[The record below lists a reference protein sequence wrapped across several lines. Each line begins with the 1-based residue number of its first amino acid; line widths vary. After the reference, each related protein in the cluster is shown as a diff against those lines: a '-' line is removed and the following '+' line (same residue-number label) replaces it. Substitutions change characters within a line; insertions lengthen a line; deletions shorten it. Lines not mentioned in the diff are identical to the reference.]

1 MNLRKQRT
9 TKRVQRTHQGV
20 ETRAEIVRRDEDV
33 VGASASVPEGV
44 LRGDEVYRGRDEG
57 ARVANRGE
65 AIHGAEVA
73 RHVNGDEEKVS
84 VVWVKR
90 ANLAG
95 QQSPVNCNLRR
106 KQMFAA
112 PLVRQPI
119 RVVLRRKVV
128 DKHLQLLQRF

>member
-1 MNLRKQRT
+1 MR
-9 TKRVQRTHQGV
+9 G
-20 ETRAEIVRRDEDV
+20 DEDV
-33 VGASASVPEGV
+33 VGASAPVPEGV
-44 LRGDEVYRGRDEG
+44 LRGDEADSGRDKG
-57 ARVANRGE
+57 ARVANRRE
-65 AIHGAEVA
+65 AVDGAEIA
-73 RHVNGDEEKVS
+73 RHINGDEEKVS